1 MAPSVPETMSR
12 RGRRLPR
19 GQVQC
24 YAVSARDVARGDME
38 TRLTQEEESCM
49 RSDAVKRGVERAP
62 HRSLLRA
69 LGYTQWELEQPFVGV
84 VNSYS
89 EVIPGHVH
97 LRQIADAVKAGVRA
111 GGGTPFEVGTIG
123 VCDGIAM
130 NHAGM
135 KYSLASRELV
145 ADSVETVVQAHAFD
159 ALVLIPNCDKI
170 VPGMLMAAARINIPT
185 IVVSGGPMLVGRWR
199 GQVADLNSV
208 FMGVGSVIAGKMTED
223 ELLELEGMACP
234 GCGSCSGMFTANTM
248 NCLTEAL
255 GLGLPGHGTIPAV
268 EARRLRLAKDAGR
281 QVMSLLQRDIK
292 PLDILTPR
300 AFRNAFAVDMALGGS
315 TNTVLHMLAVAHE
328 AGIDYSL
335 ADLNEVSAR
344 TPHLCRMSPVAGGHH
359 IQDLDCAG
367 GIQGVM
373 QDLAQ
378 AGHLDAEAITVTG
391 KTVGEN
397 LTSAAVLDREV
408 IRSPDEPYSASGGLA
423 ILFGNLAPDGAVIK
437 TAAVPADKHVYSG
450 PARVFDSEDAATE
463 AILARGFRK
472 GDVIVIRYEGPK
484 GGPGMREML
493 TATSALSGMG
503 MDGEVALLTDGR
515 FSGATRG
522 IAIGHVS
529 PEAAAG
535 GAIAAIRDGDVIR
548 IDIGGRRLDL
558 QVSEPEI
565 RHRLAALP
573 AWQCPVESG
582 YLRRYAQLVTS
593 ANTGAVL
600 AE

>member
-1 MAPSVPETMSR
+1 LLGSI
-12 RGRRLPR
+12 
-19 GQVQC
+19 
-24 YAVSARDVARGDME
+24 AVAK
-38 TRLTQEEESCM
+38 TIEEEKTM
-49 RSDAVKRGVERAP
+49 KSDAVKKGVERAP

-69 LGYTQWELEQPFVGV
+69 LGYSQWELEQPFVGV

-89 EVIPGHVH
+89 EIIPGHIH

-145 ADSVETVVQAHAFD
+145 ADSVESVIEGHAFD
-159 ALVLIPNCDKI
+159 AMVLIPNCDKI
-170 VPGMLMAAARINIPT
+170 VPGMLMAAARVNIPT
-185 IVVSGGPMLVGRWR
+185 IIVSGGPMLVGRWR
-199 GQVADLNSV
+199 GQEADLNSV
-208 FMGVGSVIAGKMTED
+208 FMGVGSVIAGTMTEE
-223 ELLELEGMACP
+223 ELFELEERACP

-268 EARRLRLAKDAGR
+268 EARRIRLAKDAGR
-281 QVMSLLQRDIK
+281 QVMTLLKEDIK
-292 PLDILTPR
+292 PMDILTPQ

-315 TNTVLHMLAVAHE
+315 TNTVLHMIAIAHE
-328 AGIDYSL
+328 AGLDFPL
-335 ADLNEVSAR
+335 AELNKISDRV
-344 TPHLCRMSPVAGGHH
+344 PHLCRMSPVSGGHH

-367 GIQGVM
+367 GIQAVM
-373 QDLAQ
+373 KDLAEE
-378 AGHLDAEAITVTG
+378 GLLDVHAITVTG
-391 KTVGEN
+391 KAVEEN
-397 LTSAAVLDREV
+397 VSKAVVLDREV
-408 IRSPDEPYSASGGLA
+408 IRSPKEPYSASGGLS

-437 TAAVPADKHVYSG
+437 TAAVPKDKQVYSG
-450 PARVFDSEDAATE
+450 PARVFNSEDAATE
-463 AILARGFRK
+463 MILARKFEK

-522 IAIGHVS
+522 IAIGHIS
-529 PEAAAG
+529 PEAAARG
-535 GAIAAIRDGDVIR
+535 PMAAIQEGDTIR
-548 IDIGGRRLDL
+548 IDIPNRKL
-558 QVSEPEI
+558 QLEVPADEI
-565 RHRLAALP
+565 ERRLAALP
-573 AWQCPVESG
+573 SWTCPVERG

-593 ANTGAVL
+593 ANTGAVF